1 MVAAS
6 TTRTGGSVTDGAP
19 SPGARESAQGGP
31 SGTPLLELS
40 NVEVTYSGVI
50 LVLKGINITVPE
62 RGCVALLG
70 PNGAGKS
77 TTLKAVSG
85 VLKTEEGSVSAGQ
98 VRFAGKRIDTLRA
111 EQTVRSGIL
120 HVMEGRRVLEHMT
133 VEQNLV
139 AGGHLQR
146 AKGAKESLELT
157 YEYFPR
163 LAELRGR
170 TSGYLSGGEQQMLVI
185 GRALM
190 ARPKLMMIDE
200 PSLGLA
206 PLMVEEIFSILHRLR
221 KEDLALVIVE
231 QNTQAAL
238 SLADYGYVLDNGRIV
253 LDGTAENLRTNEDVR
268 EFYLGLS
275 VSGERKSFRDIK
287 HYRRRKRW
295 LG

>member
-1 MVAAS
+1 VVAGSAA
-6 TTRTGGSVTDGAP
+6 RPGGALTEGAP
-19 SPGARESAQGGP
+19 GSGPSTAEQGGAGGAP
-31 SGTPLLELS
+31 ILELS

-50 LVLKGINITVPE
+50 LVLKGINITVPQ

-85 VLKTEEGSVSAGQ
+85 VLKTEEGLVSAGQ
-98 VRFAGKRIDTLRA
+98 VRFAGERIDTLAA
-111 EQTVRSGIL
+111 ERTVRKGIL
-120 HVMEGRRVLEHMT
+120 HVMEGRKVLEHMT

-146 AKGAKESLELT
+146 SRDAKESLELT

-221 KEDLALVIVE
+221 REDLALVIVE
-231 QNTQAAL
+231 QNTSAAL
-238 SLADYGYVLDNGRIV
+238 ELADYGYVLDNGRIV
-253 LDGTAENLRTNEDVR
+253 LDGTAENLRSNEDIR
-268 EFYLGLS
+268 EFYLGLGA
-275 VSGERKSFRDIK
+275 SGERKSFRDIK

>member
-1 MVAAS
+1 MVAGS
-6 TTRTGGSVTDGAP
+6 TTPTGGPVTDGAP
-19 SPGARESAQGGP
+19 GPGTRESAQGGP

-111 EQTVRSGIL
+111 EQTVRNGIL

-146 AKGAKESLELT
+146 AKAAKESLELT

-206 PLMVEEIFSILHRLR
+206 PLMVYEIFSILQRLR
-221 KEDLALVIVE
+221 NEDLALVIVE

-238 SLADYGYVLDNGRIV
+238 GLADYGYVLDNGRIV

-268 EFYLGLS
+268 EFYLGLGA
-275 VSGERKSFRDIK
+275 SGERKSFRDIK

>member
-1 MVAAS
+1 MVRSA
-6 TTRTGGSVTDGAP
+6 RTGEALAEGSP
-19 SPGARESAQGGP
+19 EGARLGEGTSAGAA
-31 SGTPLLELS
+31 LLEFS

-62 RGCVALLG
+62 QGCVALLG

-85 VLKTEEGSVSAGQ
+85 VLKSEEGLVSGGQ
-98 VRFAGKRIDTLRA
+98 VRFAGERIDTLAA
-111 EQTVRSGIL
+111 EQTVRRGIL

-139 AGGHLQR
+139 AGGHLQ
-146 AKGAKESLELT
+146 KKKDAKESLELT
-157 YEYFPR
+157 FEYFPR
-163 LAELRGR
+163 LADLRAQ

-190 ARPKLMMIDE
+190 ARPRLMMIDE

-206 PLMVEEIFSILHRLR
+206 PLMVEEIFSILKRLR
-221 KEDLALVIVE
+221 QEDLTLLIVE
-231 QNTQAAL
+231 QNTAAAL
-238 SLADYGYVLDNGRIV
+238 ELADYGYVLDNGRIV
-253 LDGTAENLRTNEDVR
+253 LDGSADALQKNEDIR
-268 EFYLGLS
+268 EFYLGLGAT
-275 VSGERKSFRDIK
+275 GERKSFRDIK

>member
-1 MVAAS
+1 MV
-6 TTRTGGSVTDGAP
+6 RVERPEGLLGGAPRGAPSDDVFADGAP
-19 SPGARESAQGGP
+19 
-31 SGTPLLELS
+31 LLEFS
-40 NVEVTYSGVI
+40 SVEVTYSGVI
-50 LVLKGINITVPE
+50 LVLKGINIAVPD

-85 VLKTEEGSVSAGQ
+85 VLKSEEGVVSGGQ
-98 VRFAGKRIDTLRA
+98 VRFAGERIDTLSA
-111 EQTVRSGIL
+111 ERTVRRGIL

-133 VEQNLV
+133 VQQNLV

-146 AKGAKESLELT
+146 KRDAKESLELT
-157 YEYFPR
+157 FEYFPR
-163 LAELRGR
+163 LADLRSQ

-190 ARPKLMMIDE
+190 SRPRLMMIDE

-206 PLMVEEIFSILHRLR
+206 PLMVEEIFSILKRLR
-221 KEDLALVIVE
+221 QEDMTLLIVE
-231 QNTQAAL
+231 QNTSAAL
-238 SLADYGYVLDNGRIV
+238 ELADYGYVLDNGRIV
-253 LDGTAENLRTNEDVR
+253 LDGTADALQQNEDIR
-268 EFYLGLS
+268 EFYLGLGTT
-275 VSGERKSFRDIK
+275 GERKSFRDIK

>member
-1 MVAAS
+1 MVRSA
-6 TTRTGGSVTDGAP
+6 RTGEALVEGAP
-19 SPGARESAQGGP
+19 EGARLGDGTSGGA
-31 SGTPLLELS
+31 SLLEFS

-50 LVLKGINITVPE
+50 LVLKGINISVPE
-62 RGCVALLG
+62 QGCVALLG

-85 VLKTEEGSVSAGQ
+85 VLKSEEGLVSGGQ
-98 VRFAGKRIDTLRA
+98 VRFAGERIDTLAA
-111 EQTVRSGIL
+111 EQTVRRGIL

-139 AGGHLQR
+139 AGGHLQ
-146 AKGAKESLELT
+146 KKKEAKESLELT
-157 YEYFPR
+157 FEYFPR
-163 LAELRGR
+163 LADLRAQ

-190 ARPKLMMIDE
+190 ARPRLMMIDE

-206 PLMVEEIFSILHRLR
+206 PLMVEEIFSILKRLR
-221 KEDLALVIVE
+221 QEDLTLLIVE
-231 QNTQAAL
+231 QNTAAAL
-238 SLADYGYVLDNGRIV
+238 ELADYGYVLDNGRIV
-253 LDGTAENLRTNEDVR
+253 LDGSADALQKNEDIR
-268 EFYLGLS
+268 EFYLGLGAT
-275 VSGERKSFRDIK
+275 GERKSFRDIK

>member
-1 MVAAS
+1 MVAGFTRPAGGSVADGAPGPGSAAS
-6 TTRTGGSVTDGAP
+6 T
-19 SPGARESAQGGP
+19 QGGP
-31 SGTPLLELS
+31 SSPPLLELS

-120 HVMEGRRVLEHMT
+120 HVMEGRRVLQHMT
-133 VEQNLV
+133 VEQNLI

-206 PLMVEEIFSILHRLR
+206 PLMVYEIFSILQRLR
-221 KEDLALVIVE
+221 NEDLALVIVE

-238 SLADYGYVLDNGRIV
+238 GLADYGYVLDNGRIV

-268 EFYLGLS
+268 EFYLGLGA
-275 VSGERKSFRDIK
+275 SGERKSFRDIK

>member
-1 MVAAS
+1 VVAGPAVLS
-6 TTRTGGSVTDGAP
+6 GGALPKGTPGPAP
-19 SPGARESAQGGP
+19 SSAGQGGQ
-31 SGTPLLELS
+31 GGRPLLELS

-85 VLKTEEGSVSAGQ
+85 VLKTEEGSVSSGH
-98 VRFAGKRIDTLRA
+98 VRFAGERIDTLAA
-111 EQTVRSGIL
+111 ERTVHRGIL
-120 HVMEGRRVLEHMT
+120 HVMEDRRILEHMT
-133 VEQNLV
+133 VEQNLL

-146 AKGAKESLELT
+146 SKGAKESLELT

-163 LAELRGR
+163 LSDLRTR

-190 ARPKLMMIDE
+190 ARPRLMMIDE

-221 KEDLALVIVE
+221 QEDLALLIVE
-231 QNTQAAL
+231 QNTAAAL
-238 SLADYGYVLDNGRIV
+238 DLADYGYVLDNGRIV
-253 LDGTAENLRTNEDVR
+253 LDGTAESLRSNEDIR
-268 EFYLGLS
+268 EFYLGLGA
-275 VSGERKSFRDIK
+275 SGERKSFRSVK